1 MMILGVGS
9 CVAAEPGVMLGDPA
23 LCRARLLSPCGQEE
37 CCRLCSGVL
46 HDSTPRLAA
55 GELIP
60 TVFHLHKMMSLIN
73 ARRANKSPAH
83 SSDALSTIKR
93 GVNIDEGLGVGVVL
107 SIIIQI
113 DLPL

>member
-1 MMILGVGS
+1 
-9 CVAAEPGVMLGDPA
+9 MLSDPA

-60 TVFHLHKMMSLIN
+60 TVFHLHKMMSLII

-93 GVNIDEGLGVGVVL
+93 GVNMMMRVLVWGLVL

>member
-1 MMILGVGS
+1 
-9 CVAAEPGVMLGDPA
+9 MLSDPA

-83 SSDALSTIKR
+83 SSSDALSTIKR
-93 GVNIDEGLGVGVVL
+93 EVNIDEGLGAGVVL
-107 SIIIQI
+107 SISIQI

>member
-1 MMILGVGS
+1 
-9 CVAAEPGVMLGDPA
+9 MLGDPA

-83 SSDALSTIKR
+83 SSSDALSTIKHA
-93 GVNIDEGLGVGVVL
+93 EGPGVGVVL